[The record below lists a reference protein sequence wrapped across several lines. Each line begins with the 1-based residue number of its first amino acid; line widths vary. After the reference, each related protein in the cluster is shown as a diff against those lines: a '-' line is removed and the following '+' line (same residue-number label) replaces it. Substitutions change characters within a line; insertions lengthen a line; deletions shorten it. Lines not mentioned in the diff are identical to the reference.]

1 MPHPFLEARE
11 RVAAMRQ
18 KSNLLEAVDR
28 FAPPEFLL
36 RLAVGELIEYQEEQE
51 KYGSPDYSLV
61 DTQGEFDDIAVYY
74 FSWLET
80 YAPKIDMLSTI
91 HTANGYGS
99 HSAALEQL
107 GPVIL
112 DSADDPGL
120 AVPEVINRLASIG
133 MHMPVP
139 YVSFRGMER
148 TVRKV
153 LSNRPPELY
162 SEFCPVKGRV
172 LEDEELVLKY
182 THLEKGTRMIRNAVG
197 KTLRSGDWKPFYRQ
211 LVDWT
216 QSAANLAVIEA
227 VLNASVGKK
236 VSTTQLEQAKGSLN
250 R

>member
-11 RVAAMRQ
+11 RVADMRH

-36 RLAVGELIEYQEEQE
+36 QLAVGELIEYEEEQDN
-51 KYGSPDYSLV
+51 YGTPEYNLA
-61 DTQGEFDDIAVYY
+61 DTQGEFDDVAVYY

-80 YAPKIDMLSTI
+80 YASDVDMLATI

-107 GPVIL
+107 GPVIM
-112 DSADDPGL
+112 DSADDPR
-120 AVPEVINRLASIG
+120 AVPEVINRMASIG

-172 LEDEELVLKY
+172 LVEEELVLKY

-197 KTLRSGDWKPFYRQ
+197 RTLRPSDWKPFYMQ

-216 QSAANLAVIEA
+216 QSAENLAMIEA
-227 VLNASVGKK
+227 SLSA
-236 VSTTQLEQAKGSLN
+236 VSGHVVATQLEQAKGGLN
-250 R
+250 RS